1 MGAFLP
7 INLFIIAMFLLS
19 IIWGWEG
26 EEERQFFAM
35 ISSFFM
41 FPIWLNPMYLLAS
54 DTVCCTVVKVNTWL
68 PTFILGNV
76 LFWNVVLMYFTGAH
90 LMQTLG
96 REEPIGKG
104 LKRLRKTR

>member
-1 MGAFLP
+1 MGFLP
-7 INLFIIAMFLLS
+7 INIFMVVVYLLG

-26 EEERQFFAM
+26 EEMRQFFANV
-35 ISSFFM
+35 SSFFM
-41 FPIWLNPMYLLAS
+41 FSLWLIPLFSITNDAG
-54 DTVCCTVVKVNTWL
+54 CCTIVKTSGWL
-68 PTFILGNV
+68 PTGILEFV

-104 LKRLRKTR
+104 LKRLRKQR